1 MMQNYRG
8 IVTSVKRSPDP
19 RDNLYT
25 IVSTKAISA
34 KSAMLMEVNDIVD
47 VTLGDRAITSVEVA
61 GKASSDDFEKA
72 LGRLVGALDIG
83 LNANRV
89 AMRYRD
95 RAYGGA
101 LHKMAGALEGAALS
115 LAGAYLSGAPI
126 IVRFHHDGDGS
137 SGAVSLYR
145 ALSCISEKLF
155 VGQRGVSW
163 VMHRGVEYDRESFYA
178 DTLEMKNYE
187 SASRPVVL
195 ISDFGTAPGS
205 EQQLRDASG
214 KATVIM
220 LDHHPPYTSFPKGS
234 VLYINPWDYG
244 SDTNFTAGLLT
255 SFLAETLCDVDTDDM
270 KSASLISDFSA
281 FADRSDGDAVRRAVI
296 LDYLTNVA
304 GRSDSSISRLT
315 PSYIESV
322 LSSKEKSDDIFY
334 TASSTMNE
342 MLDLGVKSVKP
353 YRCKDGITA
362 FVLEFETLPKS
373 DTGYPLPGR
382 YSSRLQERLE
392 SINGERTIT
401 LMHYG
406 GYITLRISK
415 GISKAVG
422 ILGIID
428 EIAKSSDYDVSG
440 GGHNEAASIRVDK
453 SHTGE
458 VVNTVLRKIGA
469 SL

>member
-1 MMQNYRG
+1 MQNYRG
-8 IVTSVKRSPDP
+8 IVTSVKRSTDP
-19 RDNLYT
+19 RDSLYT

-34 KSAMLMEVNDIVD
+34 KSALLMEVNDIVD
-47 VTLGDRAITSVEVA
+47 VVLEDRTITSVEVV
-61 GKASSDDFEKA
+61 GKASSDDSEKT
-72 LGRLVGALDIG
+72 LGRLVDELGIG
-83 LNANRV
+83 HNANKV
-89 AMRYRD
+89 AGKYKERD
-95 RAYGGA
+95 YGGA
-101 LHKMAGALEGAALS
+101 LYRMAGALEGAALS
-115 LAGAYLSGAPI
+115 LASAYLSGAPI

-145 ALSCISEKLF
+145 ALLRISEKLF

-163 VMHRGVEYDRESFYA
+163 VMHRGVDYDRESFYA
-178 DTLEMKNYE
+178 DTLELKNYE
-187 SASRPVVL
+187 SSFRPVIL

-205 EQQLRDASG
+205 VQQLGEASG

-220 LDHHPPYTSFPKGS
+220 LDHHPPYASFPKDS

-255 SFLAETLCDVDTDDM
+255 SFFAETLCDVGTDDM

-281 FADRSDGDAVRRAVI
+281 FADRSDDNAMRMAVI

-315 PSYIESV
+315 PAYIESV
-322 LSSKEKSDDIFY
+322 LSNKEKSDEIFY
-334 TASSTMNE
+334 TASNTMNE

-362 FVLEFETLPKS
+362 FVLEFEALPKS

-415 GISKAVG
+415 AISKEVG
-422 ILGIID
+422 ILKMID
-428 EIAKSSDYDVSG
+428 EIAKSSDYEVSG

-453 SHTGE
+453 SHIKG